1 MFESYNVLLIII
13 FVNPCYSFFKTQKV
27 MGVSQK
33 VPAALREG
41 ALLKFSQSV
50 FRTLFKN
57 PEAETAAEVPLLRV
71 EVYVAVL
78 ELCLRDLRQVSK
90 DEVVTAWYTSRLVGP
105 MVGEGERKLQKAA
118 LTMLIRAK
126 MICLPELDH
135 HIASNV
141 ANPPSSPS
149 VTPER
154 AAISWA
160 EFGLS
165 LIRQC
170 VFDQTTQMAAGP
182 SPKAVI
188 NKFSH
193 TLDQLSRVAQLHP
206 GIMRQFDKLMVDLQE
221 VAQASGGVLGGR
233 PSSRQQQSGPAPASG
248 DSSLSSGPPSVRNI
262 PPASSMS
269 LSDTSPAASSVLT
282 ADTQRGKQAVT
293 SLLEYWIR
301 ICQERPHDEKALLQY
316 IQLLQQQGV
325 VATDESTECFLRIA
339 TDLVIETCLKSAS
352 SSSAPQDKEM
362 EGGGSGFDNLGGNA
376 VLSYGIV
383 DAYSSLLVLLMKGS
397 PEPTA
402 VVRVSVLNKVL
413 GTLAR
418 SLLVDYEAKHA
429 TKTFDQRPHYRL
441 LVNLVQDLCGG
452 LKQRSQEATQLQVLG
467 GLASVFHMLQPP
479 VVPGFVFAWL
489 GLISHRSFMPALLH
503 AKLRKGWPFMHQLLV
518 DLFAFVEPLLSSLKL
533 STPSLRLLYKCILRI
548 MVVLMNNFPEFLCEY
563 HLSFCGIIPSN
574 CIQLRNLVLSA
585 LPRNVHLPDLFS
597 TDLKVCNDKCYCP
610 FVCFIQVSIYCL
622 WIGSITTHDVAREV
636 L

>member
-1 MFESYNVLLIII
+1 
-13 FVNPCYSFFKTQKV
+13 
-27 MGVSQK
+27 MGISQK
-33 VPAALREG
+33 VPANLREG

-57 PEAETAAEVPLLRV
+57 TETESAAEVPLLRV

-78 ELCLRDLRQVSK
+78 ELCLRDLRQVLK

-126 MICLPELDH
+126 MIRLPELDH
-135 HIASNV
+135 HIASNM

-154 AAISWA
+154 TMISWA

-170 VFDQTTQMAAGP
+170 VFDHTTQVAVGP

-188 NKFSH
+188 NKFTH
-193 TLDQLSRVAQLHP
+193 TLDQLSRVAQLHA
-206 GIMRQFDKLMVDLQE
+206 GITRQFDKLMVDLQE
-221 VAQASGGVLGGR
+221 VAQASGGDVLGGPPFSR
-233 PSSRQQQSGPAPASG
+233 PQQAGPAPAGG
-248 DSSLSSGPPSVRNI
+248 DSSLSSGPPSVPSI

-269 LSDTSPAASSVLT
+269 LSDGSPAALAASPA

-293 SLLEYWIR
+293 SLLEYWIH
-301 ICQERPHDEKALLQY
+301 ICQECSHDEKALSQY

-325 VATDESTECFLRIA
+325 VATNESTECFLRIA
-339 TDLVIETCLKSAS
+339 TDLVIDAYLKSAS
-352 SSSAPQDKEM
+352 SNSTSQEKEM
-362 EGGGSGFDNLGGNA
+362 DSVGGFDNLGGNA
-376 VLSYGIV
+376 TLSYSIV

-397 PEPTA
+397 PEPA
-402 VVRVSVLNKVL
+402 AIVRVSVLNKVL

-418 SLLVDYEAKHA
+418 CLLVDYEAKRA

-441 LVNLVQDLCGG
+441 LVNLVQDLCG
-452 LKQRSQEATQLQVLG
+452 LEQQLQETTQLQVLG
-467 GLASVFHMLQPP
+467 GLASAFHMLQPS

-489 GLISHRSFMPALLH
+489 GLISHRSFMPTLLQ
-503 AKLRKGWPFMHQLLV
+503 AKLHKGWPFMHQLLV
-518 DLFAFVEPLLSSLKL
+518 DLFAFAEPLLSSSKL
-533 STPSLRLLYKCILRI
+533 STPGLKFLYKSILRM
-548 MVVLMNNFPEFLCEY
+548 MVVLLHDFPEFLCEY
-563 HLSFCGIIPSN
+563 HLSFCTILPSN

-585 LPRNVHLPDLFS
+585 LPRNVHLPDLF
-597 TDLKVCNDKCYCP
+597 TTNLKVCTNKCCCIP
-610 FVCFIQVSIYCL
+610 PPVDLHVRAFIAFSIGP
-622 WIGSITTHDVAREV
+622 IIT
-636 L
+636 